1 MDSVLAPHAD
11 GAGYVNGKRE
21 KKENDILGAMTFE
34 EIGRELGISGNGA
47 WMLYKSALR
56 KLRRLPR
63 TRGLL
68 ELARSKD
75 ELHATDHKIEPSRLG
90 AAASMTNSYDS
101 DSSLH

>member
-1 MDSVLAPHAD
+1 M
-11 GAGYVNGKRE
+11 NGKRE

-47 WMLYKSALR
+47 WMLYKNALR

-63 TRGLL
+63 TCGLL

-75 ELHATDHKIEPSRLG
+75 ELRAGDHRTRRPPRG
-90 AAASMTNSYDS
+90 AVASIPNCYDPE
-101 DSSLH
+101 